1 MVYCLRYMCLRMSNK
16 VANIISTRITMAALI
31 TILLISIT
39 MATVPVSQKAVAQAP
54 YANQKININSS
65 NGIGINTTNTT
76 DITLNLEPAF
86 IEVDKV
92 TGQSK
97 VGEKF
102 NVTFSGNGTIRGLP
116 FNDSG
121 FALITPSSDGY
132 SRIRGTVHMTSK
144 TGEKAT
150 YDLYSIGHTDVNG
163 ILMDKG
169 IALFSTNST
178 GKMAFVNNMV
188 IVFIDE
194 VNQSTG
200 NGKTIGWE

>member
-1 MVYCLRYMCLRMSNK
+1 
-16 VANIISTRITMAALI
+16 MAALS
-31 TILLISIT
+31 TILLISIA
-39 MATVPVSQKAVAQAP
+39 MATVPVSQKAVAQAS
-54 YANQKININSS
+54 YTNQIINVNSS

-76 DITLNLEPAF
+76 DVTLNLKPAF

-97 VGEKF
+97 VDEKF

-132 SRIRGTVHMTSK
+132 SRIQGTVHMTNK

-150 YDLYSIGHTDVNG
+150 YDLYSIGHTDANG
-163 ILMDKG
+163 ILKDKG

-188 IVFIDE
+188 IIFIDE

-200 NGKTIGWE
+200 NGNTIGWELNF